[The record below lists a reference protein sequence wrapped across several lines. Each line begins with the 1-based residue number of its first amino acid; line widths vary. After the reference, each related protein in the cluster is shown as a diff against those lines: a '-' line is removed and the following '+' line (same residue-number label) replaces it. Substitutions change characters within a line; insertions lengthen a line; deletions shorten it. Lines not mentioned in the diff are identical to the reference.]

1 LAHVADLPDDGN
13 PEVIPADP
21 IRAITSGWP
30 TIHPEPFFGFFTILV
45 NSNSTSQGGT
55 DHLASQLDCAAGAA
69 H

>member
-30 TIHPEPFFGFFTILV
+30 TIHQAKQNLLNECNPDFSPIDK
-45 NSNSTSQGGT
+45 NRPKI
-55 DHLASQLDCAAGAA
+55 AAGRGVRPY
-69 H
+69 